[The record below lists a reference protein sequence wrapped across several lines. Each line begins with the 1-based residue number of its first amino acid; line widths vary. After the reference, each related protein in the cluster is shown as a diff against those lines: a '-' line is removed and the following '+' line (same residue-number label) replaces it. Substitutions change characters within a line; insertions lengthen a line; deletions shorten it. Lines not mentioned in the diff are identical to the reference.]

1 MKIKVGNKVCRSV
14 LRGSN
19 ASRHYELNLSNMD
32 EWTKIVKVAKVTKKY
47 ITLENG
53 EVYSIENDYREYV
66 TKGCP
71 DYKLFLNKQ
80 ECYDYY
86 LKEALLSDI
95 RSFFDYSNQ
104 RNKNVSLLEL
114 KEINNIIEKYK
125 ERN

>member
-1 MKIKVGNKVCRSV
+1 MNVKVGDKVCRSV

-19 ASRHYELNLSNMD
+19 ASRHYDLNLSNMD

-53 EVYSIENDYREYV
+53 ETYSIENDYREYV

-71 DYKLFLNKQ
+71 DYKLFSNKQ

-95 RSFFDYSNQ
+95 QSFFSYSNK
-104 RNKNVSLLEL
+104 RNNNLSLSEL
-114 KEINNIIEKYK
+114 KDINNIIEKYK
-125 ERN
+125 NK

>member
-1 MKIKVGNKVCRSV
+1 MNIKVGDEVCRAV

-19 ASRHYELNLSNMD
+19 ASRHYNLNISNID
-32 EWTKIVKVAKVTKKY
+32 EWTEIVKVAKVTKKY

-53 EVYSIENDYREYV
+53 EIYSKENDFREYI
-66 TKGCP
+66 TKGCS

-80 ECYDYY
+80 ECYDHY

-95 RSFFDYSNQ
+95 RSFFDYFNQ
-104 RNKNVSLLEL
+104 RNKNLSLSEL

-125 ERN
+125 NK

>member
-1 MKIKVGNKVCRSV
+1 MNIKVGDEVCRAV

-19 ASRHYELNLSNMD
+19 ASRHYNLNISNID
-32 EWTKIVKVAKVTKKY
+32 EWTEIVKVAKVTKKY

-53 EVYSIENDYREYV
+53 EKYSVDDDYREKV
-66 TKGCP
+66 TRGCP

-95 RSFFDYSNQ
+95 RSFFSYSNK
-104 RNKNVSLLEL
+104 RNNNLSLLEL
-114 KEINNIIEKYK
+114 KDINNIIEKYK
-125 ERN
+125 NK

>member
-1 MKIKVGNKVCRSV
+1 MDIKVGDEVCRAV

-19 ASRHYELNLSNMD
+19 ASRHYNLNISNID

-53 EVYSIENDYREYV
+53 EKYSVDDDYKEKV
-66 TKGCP
+66 TRGGS

-80 ECYDYY
+80 ECYDHY

-95 RSFFDYSNQ
+95 RSFFDYFNQ
-104 RNKNVSLLEL
+104 RNKNLSLSEL

-125 ERN
+125 NK